1 MIKGDKSIKFHR
13 FILKSGIV
21 FMLLFFSYTAPV
33 YAVDTVPTEEMKEL
47 YEQRKNLP
55 VETNSLP
62 DWPEGPVVG
71 AESAI
76 VMEVDTGAIL
86 YCKNID
92 ERLYPASI
100 TKMMTALLVMEN
112 CNLSDVV
119 TFSENAINNTEW
131 GSSRIGIQAG
141 EELTVEE
148 CLYGLLLGSA
158 NEVAYG
164 LAEHVG
170 GDLET
175 FVGMMNERAAEI
187 GCTNTHFANASGLP
201 DENHY
206 VSARDMAL
214 IAREFF
220 KNETLS
226 LISGTYTHT
235 IPATNK
241 VNEERPLDN
250 HHKMVTG
257 KKYEYE
263 GIVGGKTGF
272 TSEARQTLVTCA
284 QRNGL
289 RLICVVMK
297 DESPN
302 QFLETA
308 DLLDYGFNYF
318 QKLPIS
324 DYETRYNLNS
334 KTFFNTKLDVM
345 GSSKSILTLNKSGFV
360 IIPKTL
366 SFEDADVTVEYLDN
380 DSDAIA
386 KLIYTID
393 GNFVGQTTID
403 YATDV
408 KTFEFA
414 KILTDESENEPELV
428 RNDENIVFVS
438 VRSVI
443 ITIVKVLLFLFILI
457 IIVTIIYRYLHSAK
471 RKASLDKKRY
481 KKRSENTKG
490 IRRAYKKRS
499 ENKRKKSQ
507 NLNNGK
513 NNKAIY
519 QEMMKRSREVSME
532 QRIKADTERFVDY
545 DSGISDEFE
554 EDYRNYESKVIDIF
568 DDEDDPLW

>member
-1 MIKGDKSIKFHR
+1 MIKGEKSVKLNRIL
-13 FILKSGIV
+13 LKSGIV
-21 FMLLFFSYTAPV
+21 FMLLLFSCKTNV

-62 DWPEGPVVG
+62 DWPEGPIVG

-86 YCKNID
+86 YSKNID
-92 ERLYPASI
+92 ESLYPASI
-100 TKMMTALLVMEN
+100 TKMMTSLLVMEN
-112 CNLSDVV
+112 CNLSDIV
-119 TFSENAINNTEW
+119 TVSDNAINNTEW
-131 GSSRIGIQAG
+131 GSSRIGLQAG
-141 EELTVEE
+141 EQLSVEE

-158 NEVAYG
+158 NEVAYA
-164 LAEHVG
+164 LAEQVG
-170 GDLET
+170 GDLDT
-175 FVGMMNERAAEI
+175 FVGMMNQKAAEL

-206 VSARDMAL
+206 VSAHDMAL

-226 LISGTYTHT
+226 LISGTYSHT
-235 IPATNK
+235 IPPTNK
-241 VNEERPLDN
+241 VNEERPLTN

-257 KKYEYE
+257 EKYEYE

-272 TSEARQTLVTCA
+272 TQEARQTLVTCA
-284 QRNGL
+284 QRNGI

-308 DLLDYGFNYF
+308 DLLDYGFNNF
-318 QKLPIS
+318 QKLQIS

-334 KTFFNTKLDVM
+334 KTFFETKLDVM

-366 SFEDADVTVEYLDN
+366 EFDNADVSVEYLDN

-386 KLIYTID
+386 KLLYSID
-393 GNFVGQTTID
+393 GNYVGQTTID
-403 YATDV
+403 YATDID
-408 KTFEFA
+408 TFEFA
-414 KILTDESENEPELV
+414 KILTDESDEEPELV
-428 RNDENIVFVS
+428 KNDENVVFVS
-438 VRSVI
+438 VKKVLISI
-443 ITIVKVLLFLFILI
+443 CKVLLFLFIVI
-457 IIVTIIYRYLHSAK
+457 FIVALVQRYLNSAK
-471 RKASLDKKRY
+471 RKTQLEKKRY
-481 KKRSENTKG
+481 KSRSENAKG

-499 ENKRKKSQ
+499 ENRKKKAHTID
-507 NLNNGK
+507 NK
-513 NNKAIY
+513 NNNRAIY
-519 QEMMKRSREVSME
+519 QEMMRRSAEVSRNE
-532 QRIKADTERFVDY
+532 RIKEDTDRYTDFDAGTDDY
-545 DSGISDEFE
+545 FE
-554 EDYRNYESKVIDIF
+554 EDYRNYESKEIDIF
-568 DDEDDPLW
+568 DDDDDPIW